1 MLTQRIIKV
10 LVGLSLLLVV
20 TSVLGVVAGG
30 PGVAITPAAHA
41 CSTSSSS
48 GGGC

>member
-1 MLTQRIIKV
+1 MLKQRIFKF
-10 LVGLSLLLVV
+10 VV
-20 TSVLGVVAGG
+20 TLALLAAVGSAGVVADTLGLS
-30 PGVAITPAAHA
+30 ATPAAHA